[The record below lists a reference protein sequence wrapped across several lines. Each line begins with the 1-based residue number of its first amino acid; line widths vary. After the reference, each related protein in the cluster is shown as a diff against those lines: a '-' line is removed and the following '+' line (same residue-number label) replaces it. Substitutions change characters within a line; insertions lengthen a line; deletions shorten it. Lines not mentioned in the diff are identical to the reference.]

1 MASTY
6 SPILR
11 TELIANGEQSGTWGT
26 TTNLNL
32 GTLMEAAIAGTANVA
47 MPAGSADYT
56 LTAYNGLTDEARAH
70 VLNITG
76 ALTANRN
83 VIIPAVSKTYLV
95 HNATTGAYTITLKT
109 ASSTGILVPQGSYA
123 WVYCSGTTV
132 SNVGGGAAG
141 GGGATGGGTDS
152 VFVENDKV
160 VTTNYTIGSNAYISG
175 VAISNATPAVCSL
188 ANHGFVASSQ
198 VHFSTTGGLPTGL
211 AVDTVYYVLA
221 AGLTSG
227 AFEVSLTDGGAAIN
241 TSSAGSGV
249 HSIAKI
255 KNAVSAGPVTVVGGV
270 VVTIPSGSSWSIV

>member
-1 MASTY
+1 MASTF

-11 TELIANGEQSGTWGT
+11 TELIANGEQAGTWGT
-26 TTNLNL
+26 TTNTNL
-32 GTLMEAAIAGTANVA
+32 GTLMESAIAGTANVA

-56 LTAYNGLTDEARAH
+56 LTALNGVSDEARAH
-70 VLNITG
+70 VLNISG

-95 HNATTGAYTITLKT
+95 HNSTTGAYTITLKT

-123 WVYCSGTTV
+123 WVYCSGTVVT
-132 SNVGGGAAG
+132 NVGGGAAG

-152 VFVENDKV
+152 VFVENDNV
-160 VTTNYTIGSNAYISG
+160 VSQNYTLGSGAYTSG
-175 VAISNATPAVCSL
+175 VTVTIATPAVFSL
-188 ANHGFVASSQ
+188 ANHGFVADSQ
-198 VHFSTTGGLPTGL
+198 IHLTTTGALPTGL
-211 AVDTVYYVLA
+211 AADTVYYVIS

-227 AFEVSLTDGGAAIN
+227 AFEASATLGGAAIN
-241 TSSAGSGV
+241 TSGTQSGV

-255 KNAVSAGPVTVVGGV
+255 KNATSAGPVNIATGV